1 MLLNCETVTPVPPEG
16 ANDSDAASVIS
27 GTQVRDVLHGTPGDD
42 SLFGK
47 GGPDALFG
55 AGGDDY
61 VDGEYG
67 NDELHGGPGNDTMAG
82 RAGDDR
88 IFGDAGDDHIT
99 GDRGFDHIA
108 GGSGD
113 DEIFG
118 NLDPDTISGGPGN
131 DRINV
136 VRGDIDSVR
145 CGPGHDV
152 VFADPGDKV
161 AGRLRGRAPLGVRS
175 CADQRLDPVEDPF
188 QAEGELVVRRVGAVE
203 DAGIE
208 QGVQGGEAI
217 GVGEPA
223 QGVAVPAHRIVR
235 GAGGVEEV
243 QPGRRPW

>member
-108 GGSGD
+108 GGSGN

-118 NLDPDTISGGPGN
+118 NLDPDTISGGPGD

-136 VRGDIDSVR
+136 VRGDVDSVR
-145 CGPGHDV
+145 CGAGPRRRLRRPRPTRSPGTARTCAADLERALVGGEGARRERRAQHDEGGQQ
-152 VFADPGDKV
+152 ADAARHEAPV
-161 AGRLRGRAPLGVRS
+161 ELLHRGRAAGLDGPVDRVELRDR
-175 CADQRLDPVEDPF
+175 AD
-188 QAEGELVVRRVGAVE
+188 
-203 DAGIE
+203 
-208 QGVQGGEAI
+208 
-217 GVGEPA
+217 PA
-223 QGVAVPAHRIVR
+223 RAR
-235 GAGGVEEV
+235 GSAASA
-243 QPGRRPW
+243 PRTGR